1 MRFRWSATRD
11 YPRLVVPMNTQ
22 KISLMK
28 LVEAELKNR
37 VDEPQ
42 PELSKID
49 MIVRLSEVRSTI
61 ENLESSSGKKD
72 QGIILPPEKN
82 KFRAM

>member
-1 MRFRWSATRD
+1 MD
-11 YPRLVVPMNTQ
+11 TQ

-28 LVEAELKNR
+28 LVEAELRNR
-37 VDEPQ
+37 VEETE

-61 ENLESSSGKKD
+61 EDLQHGRKAS
-72 QGIILPPEKN
+72 QGIILPPEKKN
-82 KFRAM
+82 QVS

>member
-1 MRFRWSATRD
+1 MD
-11 YPRLVVPMNTQ
+11 TQ

-28 LVEAELKNR
+28 LVEAELKLR
-37 VDEPQ
+37 VEETE

-61 ENLESSSGKKD
+61 EDMQQGRKEA
-72 QGIILPPEKN
+72 QGIILPPEPKSH
-82 KFRAM
+82 AG

>member
-1 MRFRWSATRD
+1 MD
-11 YPRLVVPMNTQ
+11 DQ

-28 LVEAELKNR
+28 LVEAELKHR
-37 VDEPQ
+37 VEETE

-61 ENLESSSGKKD
+61 EDLQQGRKA
-72 QGIILPPEKN
+72 QGIILPPEHKSKN
-82 KFRAM
+82 RVS

>member
-1 MRFRWSATRD
+1 MD
-11 YPRLVVPMNTQ
+11 TQ

-28 LVEAELKNR
+28 LVEAELKHR
-37 VDEPQ
+37 VEETE

-61 ENLESSSGKKD
+61 EGMQQGRKEA
-72 QGIILPPEKN
+72 QGIILPPESKSH
-82 KFRAM
+82 AG

>member
-1 MRFRWSATRD
+1 
-11 YPRLVVPMNTQ
+11 MNTQ
-22 KISLMK
+22 KISMMK

-37 VDEPQ
+37 VDETQ

-61 ENLESSSGKKD
+61 EDLENNSGKKE
-72 QGIILPPEKN
+72 QGIILPPEKKN
-82 KFRAM
+82 FRAV

>member
-1 MRFRWSATRD
+1 MD
-11 YPRLVVPMNTQ
+11 TQ

-28 LVEAELKNR
+28 LVEAELKLR
-37 VDEPQ
+37 VEETE

-61 ENLESSSGKKD
+61 EDMQQGRKEA
-72 QGIILPPEKN
+72 QGIILPPESKTQ
-82 KFRAM
+82 AG

>member
-1 MRFRWSATRD
+1 
-11 YPRLVVPMNTQ
+11 MNTQ

-28 LVEAELKNR
+28 LVEAELKHR
-37 VDEPQ
+37 VEETE

-61 ENLESSSGKKD
+61 EDLESGSGNDSLKKD
-72 QGIILPPEKN
+72 QRIILPPEKN
-82 KFRAM
+82 KFRAV

>member
-1 MRFRWSATRD
+1 MD
-11 YPRLVVPMNTQ
+11 TQ

-28 LVEAELKNR
+28 LVEAELRNR
-37 VDEPQ
+37 VEETE

-61 ENLESSSGKKD
+61 EDLQQGRKAS
-72 QGIILPPEKN
+72 QGIILPPEKKN
-82 KFRAM
+82 QVS

>member
-1 MRFRWSATRD
+1 
-11 YPRLVVPMNTQ
+11 MNTQ

-37 VDEPQ
+37 VEEPQ

-49 MIVRLSEVRSTI
+49 MIVRLSEVRSSI
-61 ENLESSSGKKD
+61 EDLQNGRKE

-82 KFRAM
+82 TFRAG